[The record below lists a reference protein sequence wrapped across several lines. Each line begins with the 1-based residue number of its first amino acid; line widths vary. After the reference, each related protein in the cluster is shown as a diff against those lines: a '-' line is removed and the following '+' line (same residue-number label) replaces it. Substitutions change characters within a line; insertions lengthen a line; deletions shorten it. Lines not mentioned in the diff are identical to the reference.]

1 MTIPKR
7 RILSVT
13 EIRYG
18 FTVRWVVEYDGYSET
33 TFYYHPDFAPFLADG
48 GAA

>member
-1 MTIPKR
+1 MITPKR

-18 FTVRWVVEYDGYSET
+18 FTVRWVVEYDGYTET
-33 TFYYHPDFAPFLADG
+33 TFYYSPDFAPFLADG